1 MALRRLLTARLLDR
15 ATATATGGPWTG
27 ARGAHA
33 LAADAAPD
41 AGPAAPRPRP
51 AAPKAQH
58 SMQVEGTAPD
68 TQPKRQWFPRRSL
81 ATHKGAASDAGDPSP
96 SSRASTQ
103 SRTENSAR
111 NKARATVEEYAPAP
125 VVDPNAS
132 DRPLWGRRR
141 RPGAPRPQWSGDRPQ
156 WNNGERQGWRPRTQD
171 GVGNTNGW
179 QPRQG
184 SGQRQ
189 WGGPR
194 DSAGPRQ
201 WNGGERQGWRPH
213 TQQQEGG
220 TSANGATWP
229 RRQWNGDRQWTP
241 ARPRHD
247 GDGGAP
253 PPADRQH
260 RWREAAQSSGHPQ
273 NRWREG
279 GGRQWQRGSAE
290 AETLAAAPKPASKK
304 KPVAP
309 LPPPPPR
316 EIDVPAGVTVR
327 DLARL
332 LAVDVARLESVLASV
347 DAAPASE
354 EDAVDADAA
363 ELAALELGV
372 SAIVARPPPIDA
384 APRPPIVAVMGHV
397 DHGKT
402 TLLDA
407 LRDTA
412 VAASEAGGITQAVGA
427 FEVRMPG
434 SDVTITFL
442 DTPGHAAFTA
452 MRTRGAAGADIAVL
466 VVDARDGV
474 KPQTREAMAH
484 AAAARVPIVVAITKC
499 DLPDADPEAVR
510 RQLMA
515 EGLELE
521 VAGGTVQCV
530 DVAARARLGL
540 TDLEDALLLQADTMA
555 LSASPTAPATG
566 VVVEARIDKGIGP
579 VATVIVRD
587 GTLRAGD
594 AVVVGAE
601 WGRVRALTSPG
612 GGGAIA
618 AARPGQPVEVSGLRG
633 VPAAGD
639 ALAVAPTEER
649 ARRLASARA
658 TRAASA
664 RHDVSAAA
672 VAAATAAAEE
682 NSDGD
687 GKGDDAT
694 PIRIVLLVKA
704 DTHGA
709 VEAASAAFASLSTP
723 AVPVTVAASG
733 VGPVTASDVQ
743 HAAAVGATVVAYGV
757 RAGGAAVEREA
768 RKLGVPLTAHRVI
781 YALMD
786 SVAALA
792 AGATPAAAVDTMA
805 GTAEVVQVFPLGGR
819 GAAGAVVAGV
829 RVVDGALTKAATY
842 RVKRGGAVVWEG
854 GASSLRRHKLD
865 VDRVG
870 AGAECGVLLDG
881 YDGVEAGDVLEA
893 VTVEYVAT
901 TAESVLEGSPASGEK

>member
-15 ATATATGGPWTG
+15 ATTPAKGGPWTG

-41 AGPAAPRPRP
+41 SGPRPRP
-51 AAPKAQH
+51 AAPQTQH
-58 SMQVEGTAPD
+58 STQADGAASD
-68 TQPKRQWFPRRSL
+68 TQPKRRWFPRRSV
-81 ATHKGAASDAGDPSP
+81 ATQKGAGTDSGDPS
-96 SSRASTQ
+96 SSGRASTQ
-103 SRTENSAR
+103 ARTGNSTK

-141 RPGAPRPQWSGDRPQ
+141 RPGEFRPQWSGHRPQ

-171 GVGNTNGW
+171 GDGTTNGW
-179 QPRQG
+179 QQRQG
-184 SGQRQ
+184 NRN
-189 WGGPR
+189 WTGPR
-194 DSAGPRQ
+194 DSSAPRE

-220 TSANGATWP
+220 TTANGATWP

-260 RWREAAQSSGHPQ
+260 RWREAAHSTGHPE

-279 GGRQWQRGSAE
+279 GGHQWQRGSAE
-290 AETLAAAPKPASKK
+290 AETPAAAPKPAAKK

-309 LPPPPPR
+309 APPPPPR

-332 LAVDVARLESVLASV
+332 LDVDVARLESVLASV

-372 SAIVARPPPIDA
+372 SAVVARPPPIDA

-434 SDVTITFL
+434 SDATITFL

-452 MRTRGAAGADIAVL
+452 MRARGAAGADIAVL

-499 DLPDADPEAVR
+499 DLPDADPEVVR

-515 EGLELE
+515 EGLGLE

-601 WGRVRALTSPG
+601 WGRVRSLTSPG
-612 GGGAIA
+612 GGGAID

-649 ARRLASARA
+649 ARRLAAARA

-682 NSDGD
+682 DSDGD
-687 GKGDDAT
+687 GKGDDAPPT
-694 PIRIVLLVKA
+694 RIVLLVKA

-723 AVPVTVAASG
+723 AVPITVAASG

-792 AGATPAAAVDTMA
+792 AGATPAAAVDTIA
-805 GTAEVVQVFPLGGR
+805 GTAEIVQVFPLGGR
-819 GAAGAVVAGV
+819 GAAGVVAGV
-829 RVVDGALTKAATY
+829 RVVDGVLTKAATF

-854 GASSLRRHKLD
+854 GAASLRRHKLD

-881 YDGVEAGDVLEA
+881 YDGVQAGDVLEA